1 LLGLEEA
8 GVRLELEEEV
18 ADVSDEED
26 DGRAA
31 GEDEET
37 VQGVVVWVGRAGRAK
52 RETRAGLGRM
62 DWASAGL
69 SMVVAE

>member
-18 ADVSDEED
+18 ADVSNEED

-37 VQGVVVWVGRAGRAK
+37 V
-52 RETRAGLGRM
+52 
-62 DWASAGL
+62 
-69 SMVVAE
+69 